1 MAKHR
6 LALTRLDLQVSPG
19 SNYRAVLRRGM
30 AFGGEDDEL
39 PSVTEM
45 VNYIDGKVFSNN
57 W

>member
-1 MAKHR
+1 
-6 LALTRLDLQVSPG
+6 
-19 SNYRAVLRRGM
+19 M
-30 AFGGEDDEL
+30 AFGGEADEL